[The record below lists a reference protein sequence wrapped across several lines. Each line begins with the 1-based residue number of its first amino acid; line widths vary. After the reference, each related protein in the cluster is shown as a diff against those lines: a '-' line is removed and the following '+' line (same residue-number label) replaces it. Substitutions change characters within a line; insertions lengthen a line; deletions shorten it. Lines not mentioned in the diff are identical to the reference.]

1 MDLNSRS
8 LLVVAR
14 ITKMS
19 ARDGPSGAT
28 NRSDLFV
35 SAKTGR
41 QNNEIA
47 GSNEIDDFPGL
58 DEEDDQNPL
67 QIEHVMG
74 YAGDF
79 RQTVLALNGNE
90 NVYIKSLGCLVL
102 VENLMDPHDQKLL
115 RGHDMEV
122 RVVDISLPTQG
133 FAHLE
138 ITL

>member
-1 MDLNSRS
+1 
-8 LLVVAR
+8 
-14 ITKMS
+14 MS

-35 SAKTGR
+35 SAKSAR
-41 QNNEIA
+41 E
-47 GSNEIDDFPGL
+47 SNEKVGSDNRDDFPGFE
-58 DEEDDQNPL
+58 EEDDQNPL

-79 RQTVLALNGNE
+79 RQTVLALNSDE

-122 RVVDISLPTQG
+122 PSCVYFNI
-133 FAHLE
+133 FH
-138 ITL
+138 